1 MEFFRETTFKGESGT
16 FYRFEAHDLR
26 ASFRDVGGVYIFARK
41 MPSSTGGPVFFLPLY
56 IGQTAELGKRIR
68 GHEKWP
74 CVELAGCTSICVMP
88 VADETRRLEIEA
100 DLLAAYVTP
109 CNGR

>member
-16 FYRFEAHDLR
+16 VYRFEIHDLR

-41 MPSSTGGPVFFLPLY
+41 IPSPTGGQAYLPLY
-56 IGQTAELGKRIR
+56 IGHADELGKRIR

-74 CVELAGCTSICVMP
+74 CVELAGGTSICVMP
-88 VADETRRLEIEA
+88 VGDEARRLEIEA

-109 CNGR
+109 CNER